1 MRGIKVLNRLQ
12 RGRNNKRRMA
22 KYISELEYE
31 RCFLFIGSSSKNKNH
46 NNKQEMI
53 GPH

>member
-1 MRGIKVLNRLQ
+1 MREIKALNRLQ

-31 RCFLFIGSSSKNKNH
+31 RCISFIGRSGSKD
-46 NNKQEMI
+46 NNINQEMI
-53 GPH
+53 GPC